1 MNVDEYRGCEGI
13 LYERVPQIQ
22 LTNSNILMNNSGA
35 KLSLFV
41 HNPEQVVRVINDVK
55 KNTSAVMSPIQSA
68 TTKRIFV
75 SAHTNPTDFKIVML
89 KGTTAADW
97 DRFLEE
103 ARGILDIPVR
113 VSSLQVTLDQT
124 TVSILGAFQLEA
136 GDKVVLRY

>member
-1 MNVDEYRGCEGI
+1 MNADEYRGCEGI
-13 LYERVPQIQ
+13 LYERVPQVQ
-22 LTNSNILMNNSGA
+22 LTNSNILMDNSGA

-41 HNPEQVVRVINDVK
+41 HNPKQVARVINDVK
-55 KNTSAVMSPIQSA
+55 NNTSAVMSPIQSA
-68 TTKRIFV
+68 ATKRIFV